1 MLADVV
7 VEVARRYPK
16 LRVVVNASDRFLNVV
31 QEGFDIAV
39 RDHFNPLSDFGL
51 FQRRIAT
58 DPLYLVASPAY
69 LQQRDPPREPADL
82 ATRGGG
88 VVGFAAG
95 EG

>member
-16 LRVVVNASDRFLNVV
+16 LRVVVNPSDRFVNVV
-31 QEGFDIAV
+31 QEGFV
-39 RDHFNPLSDFGL
+39 LRDHFNPLSDFGL